1 MALIGMHLAT
11 GVQSPGPVESIVLGS
26 LKQEHIGKILEETK
40 DLSQSVQDLL
50 KLKPGTEQ
58 MKLFIEEVFNITRGL
73 PRAIRATL
81 EACLDTEKAFG
92 TMDAYQIQENF
103 MKNGVVHQK
112 LMKEALI
119 PILST
124 CINTSIFRCFQ

>member
-1 MALIGMHLAT
+1 
-11 GVQSPGPVESIVLGS
+11 
-26 LKQEHIGKILEETK
+26 
-40 DLSQSVQDLL
+40 
-50 KLKPGTEQ
+50 

-112 LMKEALI
+112 LMKEALV
-119 PILST
+119 PINLPAST
-124 CINTSIFRCFQ
+124 HPLFVCFQ